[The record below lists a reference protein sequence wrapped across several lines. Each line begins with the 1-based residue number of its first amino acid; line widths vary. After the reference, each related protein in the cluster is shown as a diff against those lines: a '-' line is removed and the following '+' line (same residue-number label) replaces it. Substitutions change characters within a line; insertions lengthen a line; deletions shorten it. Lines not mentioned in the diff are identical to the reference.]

1 MKQINEMSKQEL
13 LDYKKH
19 LTQTISTKD
28 NEQLAIKIAI
38 NSLYGSLGESNFLF
52 FDIRMATTIT
62 LAGQLAIR
70 WISNTFNE
78 KLGEMLKTKDKDY
91 VLYADTD
98 SVAGDSVIRINGLEQ
113 SIESFYDSCQ
123 VFIKR
128 DELNKDY
135 VKPVD
140 DTFTLSINPE
150 TQELESKKIKY
161 VMKHKV
167 KKKMFRITLNGKSV
181 EVTADHS
188 IIIKRDG
195 KILNVKPTEIIKT
208 DELIFISS

>member
-1 MKQINEMSKQEL
+1 
-13 LDYKKH
+13 
-19 LTQTISTKD
+19 
-28 NEQLAIKIAI
+28 
-38 NSLYGSLGESNFLF
+38 
-52 FDIRMATTIT
+52 
-62 LAGQLAIR
+62 
-70 WISNTFNE
+70 
-78 KLGEMLKTKDKDY
+78 MLKTKDKDY